1 MQILDETTVMV
12 NPATGLIDEQ
22 TDATIDATDMG
33 YRWGYE
39 DGRNGEKQSA
49 FYWPPHTL
57 AWYAYHEGYKE
68 GAIASAILT
77 GETRRYWDPA
87 QPLEVQAV
95 SWNGAPTMGLYRCPV
110 CKRFYDPTYGHQC
123 SGRMAD
129 DYVPFQQPAEAYA
142 YIGAGLDDEPG
153 YAESVAPYLF

>member
-1 MQILDETTVMV
+1 MQIVADDAVMI
-12 NPATGLIDEQ
+12 NPVTGAIDEQ

-57 AWYAYHEGYKE
+57 AWYAYHEGYRD
-68 GAIASAILT
+68 GAIAAVLVP
-77 GETRRYWDPA
+77 D
-87 QPLEVQAV
+87 QPLEIQAV
-95 SWNGAPTMGLYRCPV
+95 SWNSGPTMGLYRCPV

-123 SGRMAD
+123 GGRMAD
-129 DYVPFQQPAEAYA
+129 DYVPFQMPTEAYA
-142 YIGAGLDDEPG
+142 SVLAAEAREDWVGA
-153 YAESVAPYLF
+153 